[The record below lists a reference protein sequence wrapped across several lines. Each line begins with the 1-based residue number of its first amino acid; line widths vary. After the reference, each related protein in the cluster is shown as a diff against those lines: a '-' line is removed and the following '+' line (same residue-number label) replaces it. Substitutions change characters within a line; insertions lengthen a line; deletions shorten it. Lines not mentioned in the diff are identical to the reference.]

1 MRNRYIDT
9 LRAAAI
15 LRVIVYHAFGWAW
28 LTVALPAM
36 GVMFALAGSL
46 MAASL
51 GANGARR
58 AVTSRIRRLVPAL
71 WALGAAAVPLMLL
84 HGWRPHRYQLLFW
97 VLPVDDPPGSPWG
110 QPFWQVL
117 WYLRA
122 YLWFVLVSPLLYL
135 CYRRGPWATMAAPLA
150 TLLVL
155 NATGFKLPEWGDGIM
170 WDLVT
175 YGACWVAGFAHQDGR
190 LFRIPLPAL
199 VTAVVGLAA

>member
-135 CYRRGPWATMAAPLA
+135 CYRQIVTDLQARADAAGLIC
-150 TLLVL
+150 
-155 NATGFKLPEWGDGIM
+155 GDVSV
-170 WDLVT
+170 DST
-175 YGACWVAGFAHQDGR
+175 VARAHRERRVAARAEVDRRAGR
-190 LFRIPLPAL
+190 C
-199 VTAVVGLAA
+199 G

>member
-51 GANGARR
+51 SANGARR

-71 WALGAAAVPLMLL
+71 WALGAVAVPLMFL
-84 HGWRPHRYQLLFW
+84 HGWRPHWYQSVCW
-97 VLPVDDPPGSPWG
+97 IVPVDDPPG
-110 QPFWQVL
+110 
-117 WYLRA
+117 
-122 YLWFVLVSPLLYL
+122 
-135 CYRRGPWATMAAPLA
+135 
-150 TLLVL
+150 
-155 NATGFKLPEWGDGIM
+155 NAW
-170 WDLVT
+170 
-175 YGACWVAGFAHQDGR
+175 
-190 LFRIPLPAL
+190 
-199 VTAVVGLAA
+199 